1 MLHKKGHAG
10 AILINLS
17 KAFDTI
23 IHALLL
29 TKLDA
34 YGFSKEALKLTFNY
48 LDNTKQRLKINKTFS
63 SSKKLLSGVPE
74 VSLLGPIL
82 SIYI

>member
-48 LDNTKQRLKINKTFS
+48 LNNTKTKT
-63 SSKKLLSGVPE
+63 
-74 VSLLGPIL
+74 
-82 SIYI
+82 